1 MNRKT
6 CLLTLGVVAAAL
18 MLPELASARDLGAAA
33 TSAVA
38 TAKTV
43 ARILSIFGIIVGG
56 VLMQIPGLNE
66 FGKRTV
72 GAGCIG
78 CLCAFGGPA
87 LISFFE
93 GVFGAA

>member
-1 MNRKT
+1 VPDIA
-6 CLLTLGVVAAAL
+6 C
-18 MLPELASARDLGAAA
+18 ARDLGAAA

-38 TAKTV
+38 TAKNI
-43 ARILSIFGIIVGG
+43 ARVLSIFGIIVGG
-56 VLMQIPGLNE
+56 VLMQLPGLNE

-72 GAGCIG
+72 GAGLVG

-93 GVFGAA
+93 GVFGAG

>member
-1 MNRKT
+1 MNRNVT
-6 CLLTLGVVAAAL
+6 LLVLAAIAAAL
-18 MLPELASARDLGAAA
+18 VIPELAHARDLGGAA

-38 TAKTV
+38 TAKNI
-43 ARILSIFGIIVGG
+43 ARVLSIFGLIVGG
-56 VLMQIPGLNE
+56 VLMQLPGLTE

-72 GAGCIG
+72 GAGLVG

-93 GVFGAA
+93 SVFGAG